1 MDVGTPKASASTLYD
16 TRSNFLQWDTW
27 RSAANHVPYWNES
40 YSEITSNSS
49 AVQFTQNVN
58 SQTGFAWNTQ
68 TVSLSR
74 DFTMSA
80 NYYFG
85 QRDGA
90 DGIVFMMRPLS
101 TWPNGGT
108 SGAFT
113 GSWAHWSANEVRVY
127 FDTYANGTEIAQDHI
142 RISAVKNSTE
152 TGYSGNGVRFKN
164 GSGTTIDDVENDQL
178 YPITVKWTAASRT
191 IEVFSGLSANYLITS
206 AVIPENDLSLTEY
219 NWGWM
224 GFTGGANNYQYVTDV
239 NYQVGPDV
247 STTSTDTTVV
257 DGTSVT
263 FNASYLS
270 SEASPTTRWEYS
282 TDGGSTWITTGVS
295 TTSYTFTA
303 TRSMTQRKFRFFV
316 SSTAAG
322 STFSRATVPVTLTV
336 SPAPLRSDSDTSLL
350 VSTGTY
356 GILNMSGSEEVEP
369 SASDAFTYQA
379 WINPNS
385 TCSTTR
391 CTILSRERQMRLTL
405 YRGNISFILWNSNN
419 WGSWIDLPSGAI
431 PINKWSHVAM
441 TRDGT
446 TVKIFLNGNL
456 IHTATQTYAPFLN
469 ETTYA
474 FYVGTIYGGSEYF
487 SGAIDEVKIWKS
499 DRSSNIKSD
508 MNSNVN
514 NASGLVGYWN
524 FNEGT
529 GSTAFN
535 QVPTSTSNSDFALT
549 APTWDADLISTV
561 SSLGPY
567 TVRKFN
573 RTYIT
578 SSGGWRTPANIT
590 RMSVLVVAG
599 GGGGGSRHAGGG
611 GAGGLAYG
619 GSYPVTPLTSY
630 SVVVGLGGV
639 GYGQPGNNTYFD
651 GSGNYATSKLGPAGG
666 LGLPGSNSIF
676 ASRITNVDSITAV
689 GGGIGSGN
697 ATTGGG
703 GSGGGSN
710 QGVAAGGSTQTS
722 GVNWSGFGNSG
733 GMGASGL
740 CVSDWCGGG
749 GGGAGS
755 EGVAGNFNSTGRAG
769 NGGDGR
775 LIIID
780 SVNGSFFAAGGG
792 GGSRNGAANGGLG
805 GSGIGGNGGA
815 AAVGTS
821 GVDGTG
827 SGGGG
832 GGFDSSQ
839 NDYLGGN
846 GGSGIVIVRWI
857 TALRPNYTKPV
868 NAFLNVGMTANF
880 STNVAQDSAT
890 AVLTRT
896 FHWESTTGG
905 TNGTFSLIKQGTG
918 AANASFSWVPTDTST
933 SGSNFLYRLI
943 VTDSD
948 TAGLFITDSSTAF
961 AVINRT
967 LAMTGTTRINKAINV
982 SRNETFTVSFGTP
995 VYNVTLSPV
1004 IPGIT
1009 LDTSTITSPVIRI
1022 ADTATV
1028 GTYYETLTVTDS
1040 VSASVVIPLTI
1051 NIVPPPTLLN
1061 TGEIVSNDL
1070 VFHLEAGNSAS
1081 LVGESGTA
1089 TTGITWRD
1097 ISGSK
1102 LTAVTGAGV
1111 NTGAGANSTCTAP
1124 TYTSANS
1131 GSLNFTS
1138 GSDNCYYTSGYTG
1151 RNLMTAYTAEAWFKT
1166 SATLP
1171 DNTAIITQATPFSNV
1186 PTYIYIGTLSSS
1198 GLIVGFYDN
1207 WATAWRFANCAY
1219 TPVIGAWTHIA
1230 GTYDGTTLTTY
1241 VNGISQCSVTAG
1253 NTSNTVNNQGLLI
1266 GKGASGA
1273 TSTTFPGSIAS
1284 VRIYKSALTAAQIQS
1299 NFNATRFRFDPS
1311 NNTAITPI
1319 KKYGDTLLET
1329 FTATSGS
1336 DTRTITFSVGDRSG
1350 IDWDTTTVA
1359 SQIRLTLQESLT
1371 VGTFIDTVTV
1381 TDALGQSTYL
1391 PFRMTTSK
1399 ADSLTVTMSAPTVIT
1414 YNGSAI
1420 TVYPRARVTGLKWT
1434 DTATAESRFSSALYI
1449 ESTAAPTNAD
1459 TYTVRGN
1466 TPTFTVGSIDN
1477 YLGVIYETS
1486 TATINKANQRPLN
1499 IFMYGGVVGSPYLIW
1514 LQGGDGTGAV
1524 TETLTGVSSLSGCA
1538 ISNRYLTASEQK
1550 QGFCEVRVVKAGDQN
1565 YFAETQT
1572 VQLYFMAYINNQPT
1586 GQVGSGSTIALN
1598 GATYLETSTVQP
1610 PSITS
1615 LSTLTISLT
1624 GGGTLTIT
1632 GTGFTGT
1639 VTVKF
1644 WRNKSIDK
1652 TSGNGTSISV
1662 SAAELSSI
1670 GATSGRVSVIT
1681 AAGQAVSVD
1690 SLTITP

>member
-16 TRSNFLQWDTW
+16 NRNDFQQYTSWQGVNYNHTPYQTSAGTTPISSNDSVINL
-27 RSAANHVPYWNES
+27 
-40 YSEITSNSS
+40 
-49 AVQFTQNVN
+49 TQNVGAQN
-58 SQTGFAWNTQ
+58 GFLWNTR
-68 TVSLSR
+68 TFSYTS
-74 DFTMSA
+74 DFSVNA
-80 NYYFG
+80 SYYFG
-85 QRDGA
+85 NDPNGA
-90 DGIVFMMRPLS
+90 DMIVFFMRPIAE
-101 TWPNGGT
+101 WPNDGVAGSSTGGVN
-108 SGAFT
+108 F
-113 GSWAHWSANEVRVY
+113 WANGEIRAI
-127 FDTYANGTEIAQDHI
+127 FDTYKNGTEMTDDHLTVEATTLGG
-142 RISAVKNSTE
+142 STTTYTYTNSEIGVPLKDT
-152 TGYSGNGVRFKN
+152 SGNTVAN
-164 GSGTTIDDVENDQL
+164 VENDSF
-178 YPITVKWTAASRT
+178 YDYTIRWTAATRT
-191 IEVFSGLSANYLITS
+191 FAVYAGSSANFLLYSTVISISELDATS
-206 AVIPENDLSLTEY
+206 FSF
-219 NWGWM
+219 GWA
-224 GFTGGANNYQYVTDV
+224 GFTGGAANYHAVKNV
-239 NYQVGPDV
+239 NYHVGPTNL
-247 STTSTDTTVV
+247 TTNTTDLTVV

-263 FNASYLS
+263 WTSSYTAT
-270 SEASPTTRWEYS
+270 EGTPTTRWEYS
-282 TDGGSTWITTGVS
+282 TDGGSSWTSTGQ
-295 TTSYTFTA
+295 TGNTFTFSA
-303 TRSMTQRKFRFFV
+303 TRSMTLRKYRFFV
-316 SSTAAG
+316 STSGAGMTYSRTST
-322 STFSRATVPVTLTV
+322 PVTLTV
-336 SPAPLRSDSDTSLL
+336 LPPILRSESDTALSLNGSNQYAE
-350 VSTGTY
+350 VSDTAGSPFDITGAVT
-356 GILNMSGSEEVEP
+356 L
-369 SASDAFTYQA
+369 QA
-379 WINPNS
+379 WIYPTTDCNSDQAIISKFNSYMMYCGANGYLKYVFDADGASWVGSTSSVKIVKNEWHHIAYTKAANS
-385 TCSTTR
+385 TNLLIYVDGYLAATVNAGPTTM
-391 CTILSRERQMRLTL
+391 TPNDGAFSIG
-405 YRGNISFILWNSNN
+405 RGN
-419 WGSWIDLPSGAI
+419 
-431 PINKWSHVAM
+431 
-441 TRDGT
+441 
-446 TVKIFLNGNL
+446 
-456 IHTATQTYAPFLN
+456 
-469 ETTYA
+469 
-474 FYVGTIYGGSEYF
+474 GGSYF
-487 SGAIDEVKIWKS
+487 QGQIDEVRIYNSQRSQTQIQDDMKTYGPLTDS
-499 DRSSNIKSD
+499 DLMAYYD
-508 MNSNVN
+508 
-514 NASGLVGYWN
+514 

-529 GSTAFN
+529 GSILYNRDPSFSSASDLTINGSPVWDSDQISQF
-535 QVPTSTSNSDFALT
+535 STYGPYSIQTFKRSYLT
-549 APTWDADLISTV
+549 ANS
-561 SSLGPY
+561 
-567 TVRKFN
+567 
-573 RTYIT
+573 
-578 SSGGWRTPANIT
+578 GWRVPSNAT
-590 RMSVLVVAG
+590 RIQYLVVAG
-599 GGGGGSRHAGGG
+599 GGAGGGSINESHYAGGG
-611 GAGGLAYG
+611 GGGG
-619 GSYPVTPLTSY
+619 GVRSGVTLTNTTYLSL
-630 SVVVGLGGV
+630 VVGE
-639 GYGQPGNNTYFD
+639 GQQTFGCQ
-651 GSGNYATSKLGPAGG
+651 SGRGRNSSLGG
-666 LGLPGSNSIF
+666 LGFSTIS
-676 ASRITNVDSITAV
+676 AT
-689 GGGIGSGN
+689 GGGSGSCNQSSVDG
-697 ATTGGG
+697 TGGIAGNSG
-703 GSGGGSN
+703 GSGGGAGAQVYASSVGSGN
-710 QGVAAGGSTQTS
+710 AGGYSPVEGFAGGAANLNTS
-722 GVNWSGFGNSG
+722 SS
-733 GMGASGL
+733 AYQS
-740 CVSDWCGGG
+740 GGG
-749 GGGAGS
+749 GGGAGAV
-755 EGVAGNFNSTGRAG
+755 GVAGTGSAAG
-769 NGGDGR
+769 NGGSGALSTIFDGTNR
-775 LIIID
+775 YYGGGGGGGVRP
-780 SVNGSFFAAGGG
+780 SGPTRGSGGNGGGGSGGVYGGTAATSGTAGLGGGG
-792 GGSRNGAANGGLG
+792 GGSSAR
-805 GSGIGGNGGA
+805 
-815 AAVGTS
+815 V
-821 GVDGTG
+821 
-827 SGGGG
+827 
-832 GGFDSSQ
+832 
-839 NDYLGGN
+839 GGN
-846 GGSGIVIVRWI
+846 GGSGVIIIRWI
-857 TALRPNYTKPV
+857 TASAPTYTKPV
-868 NAFLNVGMTANF
+868 NAFLNVGLTANF

-896 FHWESTTGG
+896 FRWESTTGG
-905 TNGTFSLIKQGTG
+905 SNGTFSLIKQGTG

-967 LAMTGTTRINKAINV
+967 LAMTGATRINKAINV
-982 SRNETFTVSFGTP
+982 SRNETFTITFGTP

-1009 LDTSTITSPVIRI
+1009 LDTSTITSPIIRI

-1166 SATLP
+1166 STTLP

-1284 VRIYKSALTAAQIQS
+1284 VRIYKSALTAAQIQT
-1299 NFNATRFRFDPS
+1299 NFNATRFRFNPS
-1311 NNTAITPI
+1311 NNTAITPT

-1381 TDALGQSTYL
+1381 TDALGQSTFL
-1391 PFRMTTSK
+1391 PFRMTASK
-1399 ADSLTVTMSAPTVIT
+1399 ADSLTVTMGAPTVIT

-1434 DTATAESRFSSALYI
+1434 DTATAVSRFSSALYT
-1449 ESTAAPTNAD
+1449 ESTVAPTNAD

-1466 TPTFTVGSIDN
+1466 TPTFTLGSIDN

-1486 TATINKANQRPLN
+1486 TATINKANQRPLS
-1499 IFMYGGVVGSPYLIW
+1499 IFMYGGVVASPYLIW

-1598 GATYLETSTVQP
+1598 GATSLETSTVQP

-1615 LSTLTISLT
+1615 LSTLTISLS

-1632 GTGFTGT
+1632 GTGFTGN

-1644 WRNKSIDK
+1644 WRNRTIDK

-1662 SAAELSSI
+1662 SATELSSI

-1681 AAGQAVSVD
+1681 SAGQAISVD